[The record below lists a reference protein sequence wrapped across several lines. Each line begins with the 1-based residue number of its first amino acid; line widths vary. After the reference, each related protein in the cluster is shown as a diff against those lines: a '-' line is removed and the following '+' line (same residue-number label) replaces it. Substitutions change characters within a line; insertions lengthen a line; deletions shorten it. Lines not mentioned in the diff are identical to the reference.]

1 MRMFGQEIMAK
12 LKAIVGSNYVSDATE
27 ELYIY
32 SRDQG
37 VQEPHLP
44 DCVVM
49 PGSAQEVQAIIAF
62 AVQEKIPIVP
72 MGGGLV
78 LSGLTV
84 PLKGGVVLDMKRM
97 NRIIEVNETSHY
109 AVVEAGTSQGMLD
122 AYLRKRHPTLK
133 HSLPDAPPS
142 ATIAGNIAIHGS
154 GHLSQSQGGF
164 HSEMVTGLEVV
175 LPTGE
180 LLRLG
185 SCSTVPSWFS
195 RAPLPDLVG
204 LFLGWNGTTGVITK
218 VGIKLYPRPKLHDV
232 MVFMTEDIDLAPE
245 IITLVINTEAAED
258 INYAL
263 APKPDYLQGFQMTV
277 INVTANSAEELQ
289 MKKKIIRDALRIFYE
304 TKEAGFM
311 PVPPNMKAGFLE
323 APQKALSKF
332 ADVRKGGGFEYV
344 GAIIPI
350 EKIPDACRAGI
361 SITAKHKIT
370 YSLGARIVGRGSCA
384 MFFFAYPFNR
394 TDREEVE
401 RVKRALEDT
410 NETALKLG
418 GIPWKAEFQGQQL
431 IMKQMEPESYRLMQK
446 IREVL
451 DPAGIMNPGNWEV
464 C

>member
-1 MRMFGQEIMAK
+1 MLGQNVLEK
-12 LKAIVGSNYVSDATE
+12 LRIIVGNDYVSDAAE

-37 VQEPHLP
+37 VQDPHMP

-49 PGSAQEVQAIIAF
+49 PTSAEEVQAIIRI
-62 AVQEKIPIVP
+62 AVQEKIPVVP

-84 PLKGGVVLDMKRM
+84 PLKGGIVLDMKRM
-97 NRIIEVNETSHY
+97 NRIIEINEKSHY

-122 AYLRKRHPTLK
+122 AYLRKHHPALK

-154 GHLSQSQGGF
+154 GHLSQSEGGF

-180 LLRLG
+180 LVRLG
-185 SCSTVPSWFS
+185 SCSAVPYWFS

-218 VGIKLYPRPKLHDV
+218 VGIKLFPRPKLHDV

-245 IITLVINTEAAED
+245 ILTRVIHTEMAED

-263 APKPDYLQGFQMTV
+263 APKPDYLRGFQMMV
-277 INVTANSAEELQ
+277 INVTANTEEEMK
-289 MKKKIIRDALRIFYE
+289 MKKKIIRESLKSLYD

-344 GAIIPI
+344 GAIMPI

-361 SITAKHKIT
+361 GITSRHGIT
-370 YSLGARIVGRGSCA
+370 YSLGARIVGRGHCA

-394 TDREEVE
+394 ADRDEVE
-401 RVKRALEDT
+401 RVKSALEDT

-418 GIPWKAEFQGQQL
+418 GIPWKSEVQGQQL
-431 IMKQMEPESYRLMQK
+431 IVKQMDPETVRLMKK

-451 DPAGIMNPGNWEV
+451 DPSGIMNPGNWEV
-464 C
+464 G

>member
-1 MRMFGQEIMAK
+1 MLDQEIIGN
-12 LKAIVGSNYVSDATE
+12 LKTILGSDYVSDAAE
-27 ELYIY
+27 ELFIY

-37 VQEPHLP
+37 VQDPHMP

-49 PGSAQEVQAIIAF
+49 PGSTLEVQEIIRL
-62 AVQEKIPIVP
+62 AVQKKIPVVP

-84 PLKGGVVLDMKRM
+84 PLKGGIVLDMKRM
-97 NRIIEVNETSHY
+97 NRIIEISEKSHY

-122 AYLRKRHPTLK
+122 AYLRKHHPGLK

-154 GHLSQSQGGF
+154 GHLSQSEGGF

-180 LLRLG
+180 LARFG
-185 SCSTVPSWFS
+185 SCSTVSSWFS

-218 VGIKLYPRPKLHDV
+218 VGIKLYPRPKIHDV
-232 MVFMTEDIDLAPE
+232 IVFMTEDIDLAPE
-245 IITLVINTEAAED
+245 IITRVINTEVAED

-263 APKPDYLQGFQMTV
+263 APKPDYLNGFQMTV
-277 INVTANSAEELQ
+277 INVTANSEAEMK
-289 MKKKIIRDALRIFYE
+289 MKKQIIRDALHDFYE

-344 GAIIPI
+344 GAIMPI
-350 EKIPDACRAGI
+350 EKIPEACRAGME
-361 SITAKHKIT
+361 ITARNRIT
-370 YSLGARIVGRGSCA
+370 YSLGARIIGRGHCA

-394 TDREEVE
+394 ADREEVE
-401 RVKRALEDT
+401 RVKNALEDT

-418 GIPWKAEFQGQQL
+418 GIPWKTEVQGQQL
-431 IMKQMEPESYRLMQK
+431 ILKQMEPETYKVMKK
-446 IREVL
+446 IRDVL

-464 C
+464 G

>member
-1 MRMFGQEIMAK
+1 MLDQEIIGK
-12 LKAIVGSNYVSDATE
+12 LKTILGSDYVSDAAE
-27 ELYIY
+27 ELFIY

-37 VQEPHLP
+37 VQDPHMP

-49 PGSAQEVQAIIAF
+49 PGSAQEVQEIIRL
-62 AVQEKIPIVP
+62 AVQKKIPVVP

-84 PLKGGVVLDMKRM
+84 PLKGGIVLDMKRM
-97 NRIIEVNETSHY
+97 NRIIEINEKSHY

-122 AYLRKRHPTLK
+122 AYLRKHHPGLK
-133 HSLPDAPPS
+133 HSLPDAPPP

-154 GHLSQSQGGF
+154 GHLSQSEGGF

-180 LLRLG
+180 LVKLG
-185 SCSTVPSWFS
+185 SCSTVPAWFS

-218 VGIKLYPRPKLHDV
+218 VGIKLYPRPSLHDV

-245 IITLVINTEAAED
+245 IITRIISTEAAED

-263 APKPDYLQGFQMTV
+263 APKPDYLNGFQMTV
-277 INVTANSAEELQ
+277 INVTANSEAEMR
-289 MKKKIIRDALRIFYE
+289 MKKQIIRDALHDFYD

-311 PVPPNMKAGFLE
+311 PVPPNLKAGFLE

-344 GAIIPI
+344 GAIMPI
-350 EKIPDACRAGI
+350 EKIPEACRAGME
-361 SITAKHKIT
+361 ITTRNRIT
-370 YSLGARIVGRGSCA
+370 YSLGARIIGRGHCA

-394 TDREEVE
+394 ADREEVE
-401 RVKRALEDT
+401 RVKIALEDT
-410 NETALKLG
+410 NKTALMLG
-418 GIPWKAEFQGQQL
+418 GIPWKTEVQGQQL
-431 IMKQMEPESYRLMQK
+431 ILKQMEPETYRVMKK
-446 IREVL
+446 IRDVL

-464 C
+464 G